1 MGVNIAINTDGLAK
15 LAETICYG
23 TGLTAHGIKKIA
35 DAESYATIQK
45 AKTETEV
52 EILKLKGKDE
62 VADYVLARQTKKL
75 NNAKAVVDKATK
87 HFAEGEKVSNEP
99 VSQDWI
105 NRLFSITEDISDD
118 TLQELWGQ
126 ILAGEIKKPKSY
138 SLRTLDL
145 LKNITTEEANIFI
158 NACHF
163 HILDRFICT
172 ESFALSLN
180 DRLVLGETVL
190 INEEDLSHNIEILPN
205 NITAVPLNHKLAL
218 VLNHFNDINMNI
230 RISIVKLSKAGYEL
244 LDLVQK
250 PDNNEFINNLVS
262 FIKTKGV
269 GRITLNDIIEY
280 NENGTFSYL
289 TNGKEF

>member
-23 TGLTAHGIKKIA
+23 TGLTAHGKKKIA

-52 EILKLKGKDE
+52 EILKLKGEDE

-87 HFAEGEKVSNEP
+87 HFVEGEKVSDEP
-99 VSQDWI
+99 VSQDWTS
-105 NRLFSITEDISDD
+105 RLFSITEDISDN

-126 ILAGEIKKPKSY
+126 ILAGEIKKPKSF

-145 LKNITTEEANIFI
+145 LKNITTEEAKVFI
-158 NACHF
+158 NACCF
-163 HILDRFICT
+163 HIQDRFICI
-172 ESFALSLN
+172 ESFALPLN
-180 DRLVLGETVL
+180 DRLVLGEIGL
-190 INEEDLSHNIEILPN
+190 IYEEYLSHNIKILPN
-205 NITAVPLNHKLAL
+205 NKTAVPLGKKSAL
-218 VLNHFNDINMNI
+218 VLNNPNDINMDI
-230 RISIVKLSKAGYEL
+230 PISIVKLSKAGYEL
-244 LDLVQK
+244 LNLVQK
-250 PDNNEFINNLVS
+250 PDNKEFINNLVS
-262 FIKTKGV
+262 FFKTKGV
-269 GRITLNDIIEY
+269 GKITLNDIIEY
-280 NENGTFSYL
+280 NENGTFRYL

>member
-23 TGLTAHGIKKIA
+23 TGLTAHGKKKIA

-52 EILKLKGKDE
+52 EILKLKGEDE

-75 NNAKAVVDKATK
+75 NNAKAVVDKASK
-87 HFAEGEKVSNEP
+87 HFVEGEKVSNEP
-99 VSQDWI
+99 VSQDWT
-105 NRLFSITEDISDD
+105 NRLFSIIEDISDD

-163 HILDRFICT
+163 HIQDRFICT
-172 ESFALSLN
+172 ESFALPLN
-180 DRLVLGETVL
+180 DRLVLGEIGL
-190 INEEDLSHNIEILPN
+190 INEEDLSHNIKILPN
-205 NITAVPLNHKLAL
+205 NKTVVPLGKKSAL
-218 VLNHFNDINMNI
+218 VLNNPNDINMDI
-230 RISIVKLSKAGYEL
+230 PISIVKLSKAGYEL
-244 LDLVQK
+244 LNLVQK
-250 PDNNEFINNLVS
+250 PDNKEFINNLVS
-262 FIKTKGV
+262 FFKTKGV
-269 GRITLNDIIEY
+269 GKITLNDIIEY
-280 NENGTFSYL
+280 NENGTFCYL
-289 TNGKEF
+289 INGKEF